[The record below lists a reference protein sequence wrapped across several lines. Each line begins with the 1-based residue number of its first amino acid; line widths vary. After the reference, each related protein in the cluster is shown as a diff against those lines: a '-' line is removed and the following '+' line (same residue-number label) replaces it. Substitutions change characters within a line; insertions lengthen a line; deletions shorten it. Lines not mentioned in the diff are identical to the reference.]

1 MTHFVHKWEPMENK
15 HRVHLGDRIV
25 MQFALLSFWACLAGL
40 SVVPAIAAPANESSA
55 TQLSQ
60 CAGEHDESAEQV
72 IAACTALIGLGKGDT
87 KELSRVY
94 AYRALG
100 YQRKGDLSR
109 ALADADQAIKLD
121 ATSAVAFHR
130 RGDIR
135 KGLRQDDLALA
146 DLGEAIRLDPKVPLY
161 FVNRG
166 NVYLDKHQYDLA
178 LHDLD
183 EALRLDPKD
192 EMEAIVNRCNVLTF
206 KGDFPAAMADC
217 QKALKQWPGDD
228 YPLSRLGFLYFRMD
242 KLDDSIRAYDAA
254 LAVPGL
260 GSYDPYDKA
269 YPLYGRGLAKVKK
282 GDKTGGEADRAAAL
296 ALDKDIARDFE

>member
-1 MTHFVHKWEPMENK
+1 MRNK
-15 HRVHLGDRIV
+15 HRVRLGDRIV
-25 MQFALLSFWACLAGL
+25 MQLARMSFWACLACPF
-40 SVVPAIAAPANESSA
+40 VVPAIAAPANESSA
-55 TQLSQ
+55 AQLSQ

-72 IAACTALIGLGKGDT
+72 IAACTALIIAGQADT

-94 AYRALG
+94 AYRASG
-100 YQRKGDLSR
+100 YERKDDLNH
-109 ALADADQAIKLD
+109 ALADANQAIKLD

-135 KGLRQDDLALA
+135 KLLLQDELALA
-146 DLGEAIRLDPKVPLY
+146 DFSEAIRLDPKVPLY
-161 FVNRG
+161 FVNRS
-166 NVYLDKHQYDLA
+166 NVYLDKHQYELA

-192 EMEAIVNRCNVLTF
+192 EIEAIVNHCNVLTF
-206 KGDFPAAMADC
+206 KGDFPAAMTDC
-217 QKALKQWPGDD
+217 QKALRQWPGDP
-228 YPLSRLGFLYFRMD
+228 YPLYTLGFLYFRMD
-242 KLDDSIRAYDAA
+242 RLDDSIRAYDAA

-282 GDKTGGEADRAAAL
+282 GDKNGGEADMAAAL
-296 ALDKDIARDFE
+296 ALDKNIARDFE